1 MLDGHT
7 QNISEARG
15 DGMYCFLCDI
25 IGVVPMARMIALM
38 PFLYARMF
46 SSIAKFSSVIN
57 QGIIQQFLYA
67 AVKAIGMDVY
77 ITRLIRFSLL
87 TFYLLASDETMHLV
101 LETLQATVNAEISL
115 DTQTTFIGL
124 AGLMKGAVKRK
135 IFAWVLGKIKGGTLA
150 RFSCGSIS
158 FVVTNKAIVD
168 PVA

>member
-101 LETLQATVNAEISL
+101 LETLQATA
-115 DTQTTFIGL
+115 
-124 AGLMKGAVKRK
+124 
-135 IFAWVLGKIKGGTLA
+135 
-150 RFSCGSIS
+150 FSCP
-158 FVVTNKAIVD
+158 KL
-168 PVA
+168 

>member
-77 ITRLIRFSLL
+77 ITRAGWIDEGKWTYYAFLKRYVFEL
-87 TFYLLASDETMHLV
+87 LLALSQASNSEFV
-101 LETLQATVNAEISL
+101 LNCKVSNLRHSGFHKAGEFRLRGAES
-115 DTQTTFIGL
+115 
-124 AGLMKGAVKRK
+124 
-135 IFAWVLGKIKGGTLA
+135 
-150 RFSCGSIS
+150 
-158 FVVTNKAIVD
+158 
-168 PVA
+168 